1 MHSSS
6 GAAGHH
12 HDAHGAHAASSASGV
27 GGGGLGASASATG
40 ASITVGLGARKNL
53 QSLLKTRAS
62 APDTSANV
70 SAHSSGIG
78 GFAGGA
84 PGAAGGSDGASG
96 ASAADHI
103 ELEAFLK
110 DWRHFECKTWHL
122 EPTVRLL
129 SWTGKSIEPYGVDYI
144 LNKLGFS
151 HARTTIPKWLQR
163 GCMDPLD
170 KVEALLIVQLMA
182 LVKDADRGDAHK

>member
-1 MHSSS
+1 MTGSDLHGS
-6 GAAGHH
+6 
-12 HDAHGAHAASSASGV
+12 AHTSEYTT
-27 GGGGLGASASATG
+27 TG
-40 ASITVGLGARKNL
+40 NARKNL
-53 QSLLKTRAS
+53 QSLLKSRTTGS
-62 APDTSANV
+62 VD
-70 SAHSSGIG
+70 
-78 GFAGGA
+78 
-84 PGAAGGSDGASG
+84 AAA
-96 ASAADHI
+96 ASAAATAAAAAAAEKLDHL
-103 ELEAFLK
+103 ELEAFMK

-170 KVEALLIVQLMA
+170 KLEALMIVQLMC
-182 LVKDADRGDAHK
+182 LVKDDRAGGGGGGEGRGDQK